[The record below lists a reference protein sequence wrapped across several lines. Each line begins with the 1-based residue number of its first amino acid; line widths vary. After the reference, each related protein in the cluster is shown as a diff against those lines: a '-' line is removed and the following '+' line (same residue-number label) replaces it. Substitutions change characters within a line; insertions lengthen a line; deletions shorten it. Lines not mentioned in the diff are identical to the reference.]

1 MSHNKTSYLNYS
13 NTFEIKNKLVS
24 FSRNFNK
31 NTNSQIKFTDYE
43 IASLG
48 LAEMNHSSSTALY
61 SIDSFSKVNDLS
73 GNEFLYVNYKPFGYS
88 VIDLTSYVTI
98 EMNPFSTRQNVIKS
112 NEIYYPV
119 IGILKESQDGKE
131 YVNSHG
137 AKFEK
142 EMFKDSMNAFSNS
155 LFRNL
160 NSRKQETINS
170 RIALLNNSLVANS
183 DEGGGG
189 NGENG
194 NFNWVIDVNKKERPT
209 LRYHILGS
217 LNTTKNQFSYSN
229 GGSNGICEYA
239 SLS

>member
-1 MSHNKTSYLNYS
+1 M
-13 NTFEIKNKLVS
+13 
-24 FSRNFNK
+24 
-31 NTNSQIKFTDYE
+31 
-43 IASLG
+43 
-48 LAEMNHSSSTALY
+48 
-61 SIDSFSKVNDLS
+61 S

-88 VIDLTSYVTI
+88 VIDLTSYATI

-160 NSRKQETINS
+160 NSRK
-170 RIALLNNSLVANS
+170 
-183 DEGGGG
+183 
-189 NGENG
+189 
-194 NFNWVIDVNKKERPT
+194 
-209 LRYHILGS
+209 
-217 LNTTKNQFSYSN
+217 
-229 GGSNGICEYA
+229 
-239 SLS
+239 

>member
-1 MSHNKTSYLNYS
+1 M
-13 NTFEIKNKLVS
+13 S

-48 LAEMNHSSSTALY
+48 LAEMNHSSSAALY
-61 SIDSFSKVNDLS
+61 SFSKVNDLS
-73 GNEFLYVNYKPFGYS
+73 GNEFLYVNYKPFCYS
-88 VIDLTSYVTI
+88 VIDLSSYATI
-98 EMNPFSTRQNVIKS
+98 EMNPFSTRKNVIKS

-160 NSRKQETINS
+160 NSRK
-170 RIALLNNSLVANS
+170 
-183 DEGGGG
+183 
-189 NGENG
+189 
-194 NFNWVIDVNKKERPT
+194 
-209 LRYHILGS
+209 
-217 LNTTKNQFSYSN
+217 
-229 GGSNGICEYA
+229 
-239 SLS
+239 

>member
-1 MSHNKTSYLNYS
+1 MSHNKTSYLNNS

-24 FSRNFNK
+24 LSRNFNK
-31 NTNSQIKFTDYE
+31 NIDPKIKFTDYE
-43 IASLG
+43 IANLG
-48 LAEMNHSSSTALY
+48 LAGMNYSSSNTLY
-61 SIDSFSKVNDLS
+61 SKVNDLS
-73 GNEFLYVNYKPFGYS
+73 GNKFLYVNYKPFGYS
-88 VIDLTSYVTI
+88 VIDLSSYVTI
-98 EMNPFSTRQNVIKS
+98 EMNPFSTRQNEIKS
-112 NEIYYPV
+112 NDIYYPV
-119 IGILKESQDGKE
+119 IGIVKESRDGKE

-194 NFNWVIDVNKKERPT
+194 NFNWVIDVNKKEIKADVGVP
-209 LRYHILGS
+209 
-217 LNTTKNQFSYSN
+217 YS
-229 GGSNGICEYA
+229 
-239 SLS
+239 

>member
-1 MSHNKTSYLNYS
+1 M
-13 NTFEIKNKLVS
+13 S

-61 SIDSFSKVNDLS
+61 SFSKVNDLS

-88 VIDLTSYVTI
+88 VIDLSSYATI

-112 NEIYYPV
+112 NEIYYPI
-119 IGILKESQDGKE
+119 IGIVKESRDGKE

-137 AKFEK
+137 AKYEK
-142 EMFKDSMNAFSNS
+142 EMFTESMNAFSNS

-160 NSRKQETINS
+160 NSRK
-170 RIALLNNSLVANS
+170 
-183 DEGGGG
+183 
-189 NGENG
+189 
-194 NFNWVIDVNKKERPT
+194 
-209 LRYHILGS
+209 
-217 LNTTKNQFSYSN
+217 
-229 GGSNGICEYA
+229 
-239 SLS
+239 

>member
-1 MSHNKTSYLNYS
+1 MSHNKTSYLNDS
-13 NTFEIKNKLVS
+13 NTFEIKNKLMS
-24 FSRNFNK
+24 LSRNFDK
-31 NTNSQIKFTDYE
+31 NIDPKIKFTDYE

-61 SIDSFSKVNDLS
+61 SFSKVNDLS

-88 VIDLTSYVTI
+88 VIHLTSYATI

-189 NGENG
+189 NDENG
-194 NFNWVIDVNKKERPT
+194 NFNWVFDVNKKKIKADVEVP
-209 LRYHILGS
+209 YS
-217 LNTTKNQFSYSN
+217 WFFKYNKNQFSYSN

>member
-24 FSRNFNK
+24 LSRNFNK

-48 LAEMNHSSSTALY
+48 LAEMNHSSSNTLY
-61 SIDSFSKVNDLS
+61 SKVNDLS
-73 GNEFLYVNYKPFGYS
+73 GNEFLYVNYKPFCYS
-88 VIDLTSYVTI
+88 VIDLSSYATI

>member
-24 FSRNFNK
+24 LSRNFNK
-31 NTNSQIKFTDYE
+31 NINPKIKFTDYE
-43 IASLG
+43 IANLG
-48 LAEMNHSSSTALY
+48 LAGMNYSSSNTLY
-61 SIDSFSKVNDLS
+61 SKLNDLS

-88 VIDLTSYVTI
+88 VIDLTSYATI

-142 EMFKDSMNAFSNS
+142 EMFTESMNAFSNS

-160 NSRKQETINS
+160 NSRK
-170 RIALLNNSLVANS
+170 
-183 DEGGGG
+183 
-189 NGENG
+189 
-194 NFNWVIDVNKKERPT
+194 
-209 LRYHILGS
+209 
-217 LNTTKNQFSYSN
+217 
-229 GGSNGICEYA
+229 
-239 SLS
+239 